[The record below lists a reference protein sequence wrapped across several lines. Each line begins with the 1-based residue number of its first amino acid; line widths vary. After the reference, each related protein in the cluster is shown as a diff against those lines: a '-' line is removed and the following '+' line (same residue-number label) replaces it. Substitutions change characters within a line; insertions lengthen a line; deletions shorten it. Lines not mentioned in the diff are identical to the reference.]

1 LASSS
6 ARRGRGSA
14 PRRRTS
20 RTKAPATREKRLRIL
35 FLTFQFPFPA
45 DSGGTIKTLSILDYL
60 RGRHNVRLVCFR
72 RGELTKPQAD
82 WARSFGDVLHTQ
94 HNRSRSALNL
104 VRSYVSKVPLSI
116 ERNRSAAMQKLVADS
131 VKGWSPEVIF
141 VDSWLMAQYLP
152 PDYEGLKLLHEH
164 NAEFELWDRQADL
177 ESGPRR
183 SVATREAQRVRKYE
197 QETLARFDGVFAVSE
212 DDRHSLAALGADI
225 GRIHVLP
232 NIPDRALLDLP
243 NPNFEDTEP
252 IILYLGTLSWQ
263 PNIEGVERFLS
274 SVLPSVHKR
283 APDARLVVAGRGA
296 SKALA
301 QKVRAAPGAVFLGE
315 IDDTESLYATAR
327 VFVDATQSGGGTRL
341 KVLNALARGVPVV
354 ASQYAAQGLDIVPG
368 EHLIVARG
376 PDQMADAVVHLL
388 SNAVRWKVLSQNG
401 RALVR
406 ARFVAETAFRGLDSV
421 LKGASD
427 S

>member
-1 LASSS
+1 MASSS

-14 PRRRTS
+14 PRRRPS
-20 RTKAPATREKRLRIL
+20 RPKTPPTGEKRLRIL
-35 FLTFQFPFPA
+35 FLASQFPFPG
-45 DSGGTIKTLSILDYL
+45 DSGGAIKTLSILDYL
-60 RGRHNVRLVCFR
+60 RARHDVRLVCFR
-72 RGELTKPQAD
+72 RGELTKVQSE
-82 WARSFGDVLHTQ
+82 WARSFGEVLHTQ
-94 HNRSRSALNL
+94 QNRSRSALNL

-116 ERNRSAAMQKLVADS
+116 ERNRSAAMQKLVTDS
-131 VKGWSPEVIF
+131 IKGWAPEVVF

-152 PDYEGLKLLHEH
+152 SEYKGLRLLHEH
-164 NAEFELWDRQADL
+164 NAEFELWDRQAEL
-177 ESGPRR
+177 ESGPRK

-197 QETLARFDGVFAVSE
+197 QETLARFDAVFAVSE
-212 DDRHSLAALGADI
+212 DDRRSLADLGADVN
-225 GRIHVLP
+225 RIYLLP
-232 NIPDRALLDLP
+232 NIPDRSLLELP

-252 IILYLGTLSWQ
+252 IVLYLGTLSWQ
-263 PNIEGVERFLS
+263 PNIDGVERFLS

-296 SKALA
+296 WKALA

-315 IDDTESLYATAR
+315 VDDTESLYATAR

-388 SNAVRWKVLSQNG
+388 SDAVRWKVLSQNA

-406 ARFVAETAFRGLDSV
+406 ARYVAEAAFRGLDSV
-421 LKGASD
+421 LKGASG